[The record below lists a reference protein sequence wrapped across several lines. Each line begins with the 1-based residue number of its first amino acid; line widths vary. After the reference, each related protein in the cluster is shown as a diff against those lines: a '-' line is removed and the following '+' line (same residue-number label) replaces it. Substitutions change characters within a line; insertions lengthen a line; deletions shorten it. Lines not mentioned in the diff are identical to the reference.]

1 MPFAVSAS
9 KLSMVLGCKFI
20 SIKQCGLHA
29 IRFYNRLVICSSDPE
44 KMRLST
50 STLLALQKAF
60 LYAAAFCGMN
70 AMMTELAVGEVTNT
84 SIMAVVAFFFV
95 LIDDALQGD
104 LNTFMQ
110 DTMRCGNIRLLYFQ
124 TVIIKAAACA
134 GLQAIVAELMVGMWM
149 RKFVAAAFIFIL
161 VYVYCK
167 HHTIPYQQK

>member
-1 MPFAVSAS
+1 MRSFVAYLLLIGSSLRHYSTQVVQ
-9 KLSMVLGCKFI
+9 L
-20 SIKQCGLHA
+20 
-29 IRFYNRLVICSSDPE
+29 YNRLVICSNYPE
-44 KMRLST
+44 KMRLSKHI
-50 STLLALQKAF
+50 LLALQRAF
-60 LYAAAFCGMN
+60 LYAAAFGGMN

-84 SIMAVVAFFFV
+84 SIMAIVAFFFV

-134 GLQAIVAELMVGMWM
+134 GLQAIVAELMMGIWM
-149 RKFVAAAFIFIL
+149 RKFVAAAFIFIW